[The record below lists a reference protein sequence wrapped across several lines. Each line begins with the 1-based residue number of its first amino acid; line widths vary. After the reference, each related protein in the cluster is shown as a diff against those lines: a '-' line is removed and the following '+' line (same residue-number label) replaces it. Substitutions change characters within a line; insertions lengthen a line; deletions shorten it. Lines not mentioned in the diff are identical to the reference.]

1 MPPSTA
7 GTGLAAATALSR
19 GMQDMS
25 MGDPSLGETQNFCA
39 HAALKVAMRL
49 WCPCSM
55 LTVGACGA
63 LADEFKENNEQ
74 QDSLND
80 IDDFER
86 RLEGGAARKAPAPA
100 AKAAG
105 KPAAARQALPVAGKM
120 KGADYVDAAKRAGAG
135 NTCAACRAAGTEA
148 EGTALKLPLS
158 PKAPGGRCTS
168 RWRLGSLFSLA
179 SDGVSMQP

>member
-7 GTGLAAATALSR
+7 GTGFAAATALSR

-135 NTCAACRAAGTEA
+135 SKKQNSGDDDGDDADDDAKR
-148 EGTALKLPLS
+148 LMDDLS
-158 PKAPGGRCTS
+158 K
-168 RWRLGSLFSLA
+168 FEQQH
-179 SDGVSMQP
+179 GVDDDDD